1 MIKEHI
7 SLPECLVVD
16 EGTDT
21 CFMALDGNYCHP
33 FLRYTS
39 LTLILFACSCL
50 KIGLS
55 LPSCSLEEMNW
66 IITFFIGSKIVIIF
80 LCTIA
85 QILYE
90 TNVWPSSHFLFL

>member
-50 KIGLS
+50 KISLS

-66 IITFFIGSKIVIIF
+66 IITFFYRIKNSHYISM
-80 LCTIA
+80 
-85 QILYE
+85 YNS
-90 TNVWPSSHFLFL
+90 TNFI